1 MAYVLIVSII
11 TANYNPITLIF
22 PNEESC
28 EKARIEFANKQFEIN
43 VQRGWTTVEHYKNV
57 SFCVKVSN
65 VK

>member
-43 VQRGWTTVEHYKNV
+43 VQRGWNTVEYYKR
-57 SFCVKVSN
+57 
-65 VK
+65 